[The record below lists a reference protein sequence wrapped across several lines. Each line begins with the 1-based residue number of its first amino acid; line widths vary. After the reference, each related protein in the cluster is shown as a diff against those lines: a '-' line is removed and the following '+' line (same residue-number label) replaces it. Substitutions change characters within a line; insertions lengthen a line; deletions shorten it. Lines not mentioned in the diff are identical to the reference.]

1 MKRRLK
7 TQVPDEAMPDDDE
20 LKLSTDKEFIMDEMK
35 RSMQND
41 LNETAW
47 SQAQYLWRLHPI
59 FNIINDK
66 SKLLFGRGEAPVL
79 GIKSNNTDK
88 SMIYVISGSIFNR
101 KSTPVIDEWFGV
113 KVKNNEI
120 IEVMSIK
127 DLLEKTKL
135 LDKNI
140 PNEDLIKEKELEM
153 AQSNMGLAIN
163 KIKEI
168 LSNAFRK
175 YDDVISTEVLSYM
188 QKLDKLKEK
197 QLEYNQISLFET
209 EGLSRTKQL
218 KKNNIESTF
227 NEYYKWYKDSLEA
240 EDKPFIK
247 IIAVLMEV

>member
-1 MKRRLK
+1 MK
-7 TQVPDEAMPDDDE
+7 
-20 LKLSTDKEFIMDEMK
+20 
-35 RSMQND
+35 
-41 LNETAW
+41 
-47 SQAQYLWRLHPI
+47 
-59 FNIINDK
+59 
-66 SKLLFGRGEAPVL
+66 
-79 GIKSNNTDK
+79 
-88 SMIYVISGSIFNR
+88 
-101 KSTPVIDEWFGV
+101 
-113 KVKNNEI
+113 
-120 IEVMSIK
+120 
-127 DLLEKTKL
+127 KL

-168 LSNAFRK
+168 LSDAFRE